1 MIFGLADGAYADY
14 TPPEDPA
21 QPKANPLD
29 AQIEALKLEI
39 KTIEHEIQV
48 HQAAQQI
55 DEEASTEKKQKEIA
69 DLTRQVQSFQRS
81 LEHEQKRVK
90 HFETEIAKKEG
101 KYAEQQQQLAT
112 QPDSEFYDEQAA
124 ALKAQN
130 EQLEQELKDLHKD
143 IANEVGEDFDIDE
156 LLKSGGT
163 SKQRA
168 EKLQRLNAEC
178 AKLKSQAVDYRVKS
192 AVEGAADKVNK
203 GLDQLL
209 ERKAQLEVSN
219 ETMRNKIN
227 RSRTKCD
234 ELEEESRALRMMDV
248 LLAEKLKHDDDLIK
262 HLEQIQGQNPNRT
275 ELPEEETPPVT
286 EELVAQLR
294 AQQNIVK
301 GLLYKLGL
309 AQRELAE
316 YTVPAAFEYLVDQLN
331 QLNHRCMMLQK
342 NLLKREAAETAKIE
356 QHIGEE

>member
-1 MIFGLADGAYADY
+1 MICGLADSAYADY
-14 TPPEDPA
+14 TPPEDPS

-39 KTIEHEIQV
+39 KKIEHEIQV

-55 DEEASTEKKQKEIA
+55 NEEASTEKKQKEIA
-69 DLTRQVQSFQRS
+69 DLARQVQSFQRS

-112 QPDSEFYDEQAA
+112 QPDSEFYDEQVAT
-124 ALKAQN
+124 LKAQN
-130 EQLEQELKDLHKD
+130 DQLEQELKDLHRD

-156 LLKSGGT
+156 LLKAGST
-163 SKQRA
+163 AKQRN

-178 AKLKSQAVDYRVKS
+178 AKLKSQAVDSRVKS

-219 ETMRNKIN
+219 DTMKNKIN
-227 RSRTKCD
+227 RNRTKCD
-234 ELEEESRALRMMDV
+234 ELEEENRGLRMMDV
-248 LLAEKLKHDDDLIK
+248 LLAEKLKHDEDLIK
-262 HLEQIQGQNPNRT
+262 HLQQIHASDPT
-275 ELPEEETPPVT
+275 KVELPEEDTPPVT

-294 AQQNIVK
+294 AQQNIIK
-301 GLLYKLGL
+301 GLLYKLGV

-316 YTVPAAFEYLVDQLN
+316 YTVPSAFEYLVDQLG
-331 QLNHRCMMLQK
+331 QLNQRCMILQK
-342 NLLKREAAETAKIE
+342 NLVKREAAETAKIE
-356 QHIGEE
+356 KHIGEE